1 MFSLILNASVNEIHF
16 VKSRGESGRV
26 LVPQPTNDPH
36 DPLNWSTTWK
46 ITTVVMASLYTL
58 IQPATQ
64 VSIGPIFTIFIEEW
78 NITFTQCANFGGVTV
93 LSLGFINFLWVPLA
107 ESFGRRSVFIA
118 SLTVILGAN
127 IWHALASSYHSFLGS
142 SVLEGLG
149 GGPVE
154 TLFPMIISDVI
165 FLSDRGKYVTLYLTT
180 LFSSLM
186 LSPVIS
192 AAMAQTVGWRNFY
205 WMNVG
210 LRGVLIAMAVFFMP
224 ETKWRR
230 GSSKQAGALLSILPS
245 RIARTVQRQ
254 PSESE
259 KKPDSS
265 NRNGNHSSDVS
276 VTKAAKDGVEV
287 SHDDENGVEISHE
300 HEIGMVGR
308 RAIDDPIDEYLAK
321 GRPSK
326 DQFKLWSK
334 PDSLQDLLIN
344 LARDFL
350 ITFKVFCFPIVAFGG
365 FSFAWSAA
373 LFGYV
378 NFGQSQLFS
387 QAPYNFSVLQI
398 GFTNFSCFVGALVGL
413 ATAGPLSDWIA
424 ERSTKRNR
432 GIREPEMRLPALVPY
447 VILAVIGQVISAVGS
462 QNQWGWEPIVIVGYF
477 FTGMQV
483 SSTISVRPRTL
494 ANTLQVTAI
503 PGITMTYATDCYKPI
518 TGQIYLAATVVKNMW
533 GYGISQYLNNWNASA
548 GYVIPTMFNTT
559 LFVFFNGICAFILWV
574 WGKKVRGWTRNDAVH
589 RMH

>member
-16 VKSRGESGRV
+16 VKSRGEGGRV
-26 LVPQPTNDPH
+26 LVPQPTNDAH
-36 DPLNWSTTWK
+36 DPLNWSATWK

-107 ESFGRRSVFIA
+107 ESFGRRTVFIA

-154 TLFPMIISDVI
+154 TLFPMIVSDVI

-210 LRGVLIAMAVFFMP
+210 LRGVLIAMAVFLMP

-230 GSSKQAGALLSILPS
+230 GSSIQAGALSSILPS
-245 RIARTVQRQ
+245 RIARNIQRKL
-254 PSESE
+254 SESE
-259 KKPDSS
+259 KPDNS
-265 NRNGNHSSDVS
+265 NGNGDHSSDAS
-276 VTKAAKDGVEV
+276 ETRATKDGVEV
-287 SHDDENGVEISHE
+287 LHDENGVDISHE
-300 HEIGMVGR
+300 QEIGMVDR
-308 RAIDDPIDEYLAK
+308 RAIHDPIDEYLSK

-350 ITFKVFCFPIVAFGG
+350 ITFKVFFFPIVAFGG
-365 FSFAWSAA
+365 FSFSWSAS

-387 QAPYNFSVLQI
+387 QAPYNFSILQI

-432 GIREPEMRLPALVPY
+432 GIREPEMRLPALIPY

-477 FTGMQV
+477 FTGIQV
-483 SSTISVRPRTL
+483 SSTISVRTRT
-494 ANTLQVTAI
+494 
-503 PGITMTYATDCYKPI
+503 
-518 TGQIYLAATVVKNMW
+518 
-533 GYGISQYLNNWNASA
+533 
-548 GYVIPTMFNTT
+548 
-559 LFVFFNGICAFILWV
+559 
-574 WGKKVRGWTRNDAVH
+574 
-589 RMH
+589 